1 MSKHCQEEIRFLRDR
16 SFRSNFEDKYS
27 LSFFIFYQIIMFDE
41 MSKLDKPS
49 LLLSIEL
56 YCILPKHWDIQR
68 MFSCNVLPY
77 QMHLL
82 TKL

>member
-41 MSKLDKPS
+41 MSKLG
-49 LLLSIEL
+49 EL
-56 YCILPKHWDIQR
+56 FVINRIVMY
-68 MFSCNVLPY
+68 FA
-77 QMHLL
+77 
-82 TKL
+82 